1 MPSALAQRIAR
12 AEARQRGGLRSA
24 SGGSMLA
31 NRIARAEARL
41 GGQKEE
47 EEEERGLL
55 SRVWYGEE
63 EGEGG
68 RMGIEDIPGQFAD
81 VVTSP
86 YEKGLKPLIDI
97 GAGAGKIAL
106 GQEEDED
113 TRLARMAGSEF
124 VDSVTGLPEAFRSGY
139 PVEGVMNVAGAAT
152 LPFTGGASAAG
163 LLGKV
168 PKLGQLAK
176 VASKLDK
183 VAGSKAMR
191 RVGAVADPM
200 SYGIG
205 RAAKGIAAG
214 GRAAKGAVTGRK
226 RDVTDGDTGEKGAV
240 DTLGDIRK
248 PGRTIRQEVAEY
260 FQSFTTGLAQPAVGR
275 MYDYLIDPDKR
286 TRSYEV
292 MKEARNDPDKAI
304 KSIVSK
310 IQKKISDMSD
320 NEGDAYIGARAEFLD
335 NVKKEDMIETHF
347 QKEGGDAIGERV
359 NNLLNPS
366 SEQTGFGGRLLI
378 KWKKDTGRVDA
389 DKRPIYETAVSEW
402 ADRGSIPENAQYQY
416 DIEWRDVN
424 GTASDLPRNQ
434 QRQIKRELLGNVLRS
449 SGRFE
454 AKNAPLS
461 ISDAFTESIRFE
473 STQSAPKVRMDMGPM
488 EAFRARLKT
497 LRKDVVRDAAGDDI
511 ANKMDAANRA
521 YSDHRKEL
529 AQLKEDFGGKI
540 GDADVDYK
548 QQRSKLLGEVLED
561 GGRLDNLKKYV
572 GDEGVLQLL
581 GAAHQSP
588 FGGGLVVR
596 SNFSNLMRAIPAY
609 LFAGSVIGLGGALA
623 GVPLLAI
630 FSPQAMLPISK
641 ILAKNKLM
649 QGAIRGG
656 RPQISEM
663 DIIKGMKG
671 AVESAEQLLGKQGVN
686 LRQLAQQGMTFGQ
699 LMQRL
704 EREAEREQQKR

>member
-1 MPSALAQRIAR
+1 MSAASLAQRLRKMREAGGYSTSAGRSSVTASTLSDRLAR
-12 AEARQRGGLRSA
+12 MRAAQRGGR
-24 SGGSMLA
+24 
-31 NRIARAEARL
+31 
-41 GGQKEE
+41 EE

-81 VVTSP
+81 VALSP
-86 YEKGLKPLIDI
+86 IEKGLKPLINL

-191 RVGAVADPM
+191 IADAVADPM

-205 RAAKGIAAG
+205 KAAKGVAAG
-214 GRAAKGAVTGRK
+214 GRAAKGAVTDRK
-226 RDVTDGDTGEKGAV
+226 RDVTDGDA
-240 DTLGDIRK
+240 DTLLGDIRK
-248 PGRTIRQEVAEY
+248 PGRTIRQEIAEY
-260 FQSFTTGLAQPAVGR
+260 IQSFTTSLPQPAVGR

-292 MKEARNDPDKAI
+292 MKEARNNPDKAI

-310 IQKKISDMSD
+310 IQDKIDDMSN
-320 NEGDAYIGARAEFLD
+320 NEGTAYVGARAEFLD
-335 NVKKEDMIETHF
+335 NVKKEDKIKTDF
-347 QKEGGDAIGERV
+347 QQEGGDAIGERV

-366 SEQTGFGGRLLI
+366 DQHTGFGGRLLV
-378 KWKKDTGRVDA
+378 KWEKDTGRKDA
-389 DKRPIYETAVSEW
+389 EGNAIIDSGTNEW
-402 ADRGSIPENAQYQY
+402 ADRDLVPANSDYAY
-416 DIEWRDVN
+416 DIQWRDVE
-424 GTASDLPRNQ
+424 GTASDLPGNQ
-434 QRQIKRELLGNVLRS
+434 QRQIKKELLDNVLRS
-449 SGRFE
+449 SRKLE
-454 AKNAPLS
+454 AGNDPIS

-473 STQSAPKVRMDMGPM
+473 NTQSAPKVRMEMGPM

-497 LRKDVVRDAAGDDI
+497 LRKDAVRDAAGDDI

-529 AQLKEDFGGKI
+529 AQLKEDFGAKI

-548 QQRSKLLGEVLED
+548 QQRSKLLGEILED
-561 GGRLDNLKKYV
+561 EGRLDNLQKYA
-572 GDEGVLQLL
+572 GDDGVLQLL
-581 GAAHQSP
+581 GASHSRS

-596 SNFSNLMRAIPAY
+596 SNFSNLLRGIA
-609 LFAGSVIGLGGALA
+609 GLGVAFTVGGLGSALV
-623 GVPLLAI
+623 GIPLLAA

-641 ILAKNKLM
+641 RLAAMPRVNR
-649 QGAIRGG
+649 AIRGDG
-656 RPQISEM
+656 PQISGA
-663 DIIKGMKG
+663 DITKKVTETVKG
-671 AVESAEQLLGKQGVN
+671 AEQLLGKQGVS

>member
-1 MPSALAQRIAR
+1 MSAASLAQRLRKMREAGGYSASAGRSSVTASTLSDRLAR
-12 AEARQRGGLRSA
+12 MRAAQRGGR
-24 SGGSMLA
+24 
-31 NRIARAEARL
+31 
-41 GGQKEE
+41 EE
-47 EEEERGLL
+47 EEEERGLF
-55 SRVWYGEE
+55 SRIYYGEE
-63 EGEGG
+63 EGEEG

-139 PVEGVMNVAGAAT
+139 PVEGVMNVAGVAT

-191 RVGAVADPM
+191 IADAVADPM

-205 RAAKGIAAG
+205 KTAKGIAAG
-214 GRAAKGAVTGRK
+214 SRAAKRAVTDRK
-226 RDVTDGDTGEKGAV
+226 RDVTDGDA
-240 DTLGDIRK
+240 DTLLGDIRK
-248 PGRTIRQEVAEY
+248 PGRTIRQEIAEY
-260 FQSFTTGLAQPAVGR
+260 IQSFTTSLPQPAVGR

-292 MKEARNDPDKAI
+292 MKEARNNPDKAI

-310 IQKKISDMSD
+310 IQDKIDDMSN
-320 NEGDAYIGARAEFLD
+320 NEGTAYVGARAEFLD
-335 NVKKEDMIETHF
+335 NVKKEDKIKTDF
-347 QKEGGDAIGERV
+347 QQEGGDAIGERV

-366 SEQTGFGGRLLI
+366 DQHTGFGGRLLV
-378 KWKKDTGRVDA
+378 KWEKDTGRKDA
-389 DKRPIYETAVSEW
+389 EGNAIIDSGTNEW
-402 ADRGSIPENAQYQY
+402 ADRDLVPANSDYAY
-416 DIEWRDVN
+416 DIRWRDVE
-424 GTASDLPRNQ
+424 GTASDLPGEQ
-434 QRQIKRELLGNVLRS
+434 QGAIKKELLENVLRS
-449 SGRFE
+449 SRKLE
-454 AKNAPLS
+454 AGNDPIS

-473 STQSAPKVRMDMGPM
+473 NTQSAPKVRMEMGPM

-497 LRKDVVRDAAGDDI
+497 LRKDAVRDAAGDDI
-511 ANKMDAANRA
+511 ANKMNAANRA

-529 AQLKEDFGGKI
+529 AQLKEDFGAKI

-548 QQRSKLLGEVLED
+548 QQRSKLLGEILED
-561 GGRLDNLKKYV
+561 EGRLDNLQKYA
-572 GDEGVLQLL
+572 GDDGVLQLL
-581 GAAHQSP
+581 GASHSRS

-596 SNFSNLMRAIPAY
+596 SNFSNLLRGIA
-609 LFAGSVIGLGGALA
+609 GLGVAFTVGGLGSALV
-623 GVPLLAI
+623 GIPLLAA

-641 ILAKNKLM
+641 RLAAMPRVNR
-649 QGAIRGG
+649 AIRGDG
-656 RPQISEM
+656 PQISGA
-663 DIIKGMKG
+663 DITKKVTETVKG
-671 AVESAEQLLGKQGVN
+671 AEQLLGKQGVS

-704 EREAEREQQKR
+704 EREAEREQRQG

>member
-1 MPSALAQRIAR
+1 MSAASLAQRLRKMREAGGYSASAGRSSVTASTLSDRLAR
-12 AEARQRGGLRSA
+12 MRAAQRGGR
-24 SGGSMLA
+24 
-31 NRIARAEARL
+31 
-41 GGQKEE
+41 EE

-191 RVGAVADPM
+191 IADAVADPM

-205 RAAKGIAAG
+205 KAAKGVAAG

-226 RDVTDGDTGEKGAV
+226 RDVTDGDA
-240 DTLGDIRK
+240 DTLLGDIRK
-248 PGRTIRQEVAEY
+248 PGRTIRQEIAEY
-260 FQSFTTGLAQPAVGR
+260 IQSFTTSLPQPAVGR

-292 MKEARNDPDKAI
+292 MKEARNNPDKAI

-310 IQKKISDMSD
+310 IQDKIDDMSN
-320 NEGDAYIGARAEFLD
+320 NEGTAYVGARAEFLD
-335 NVKKEDMIETHF
+335 NVKKEDKIKTDF
-347 QKEGGDAIGERV
+347 QQEGGDAIGERV

-366 SEQTGFGGRLLI
+366 DQHTGFGGRLLV
-378 KWKKDTGRVDA
+378 KWEKDTGRKDA
-389 DKRPIYETAVSEW
+389 EGNAIIDSGTNEW
-402 ADRGSIPENAQYQY
+402 ADRDLVPANSDYAY
-416 DIEWRDVN
+416 DIQWRDVE
-424 GTASDLPRNQ
+424 GTASDLPGEQ
-434 QRQIKRELLGNVLRS
+434 QGAIKKELLENVLRS
-449 SGRFE
+449 SRKLE
-454 AKNAPLS
+454 AGNDPIS

-473 STQSAPKVRMDMGPM
+473 NTQSAPKVRMEMGPM

-497 LRKDVVRDAAGDDI
+497 LRKDAVRDAAGDDI

-529 AQLKEDFGGKI
+529 AQLKEDFGAKI

-548 QQRSKLLGEVLED
+548 QQRSKLLGEILED
-561 GGRLDNLKKYV
+561 EGRLDNLQKYA
-572 GDEGVLQLL
+572 GDDGVLQLL
-581 GAAHQSP
+581 GASHSRS

-596 SNFSNLMRAIPAY
+596 SNFSNLLRGIA
-609 LFAGSVIGLGGALA
+609 GLGVAFTVGGLGSALV
-623 GVPLLAI
+623 GIPLLAA

-641 ILAKNKLM
+641 RLAAMPRVNR
-649 QGAIRGG
+649 AIRGDG
-656 RPQISEM
+656 PQISGA
-663 DIIKGMKG
+663 DITKKVTETVKG
-671 AVESAEQLLGKQGVN
+671 AEQLLGKQGVS

-704 EREAEREQQKR
+704 EREAEREQRQG

>member
-1 MPSALAQRIAR
+1 MATFQSRLQKLSQKHSTARPTSIQSRLQR
-12 AEARQRGGLRSA
+12 LS
-24 SGGSMLA
+24 
-31 NRIARAEARL
+31 RL
-41 GGQKEE
+41 HGAKEEEE

-63 EGEGG
+63 EGAGG

-191 RVGAVADPM
+191 IADAVADPM

-205 RAAKGIAAG
+205 KAAKGIAAG

-240 DTLGDIRK
+240 DTLSDVRK

-260 FQSFTTGLAQPAVGR
+260 FQSFTTGLPQPSVGR
-275 MYDYLIDPDKR
+275 MYDYLVDPDNRK
-286 TRSYEV
+286 RSYEV
-292 MKEARNDPDKAI
+292 MKEARDNPDKAI

-320 NEGDAYIGARAEFLD
+320 NEGTAYIGARAEFLD
-335 NVKKEDMIETHF
+335 SVKKEDKIKTDF
-347 QKEGGDAIGERV
+347 QQEGGDAIGERV

-366 SEQTGFGGRLLI
+366 DQQTGFGGRLLV
-378 KWKKDTGRVDA
+378 KWEKDTGRKDA
-389 DKRPIYETAVSEW
+389 EGNAIIDSGTNEW
-402 ADRGSIPENAQYQY
+402 ADRDLVPANSDYAY
-416 DIEWRDVN
+416 DIQWRDVE
-424 GTASDLPRNQ
+424 GTASDLPGNQ
-434 QRQIKRELLGNVLRS
+434 QRQIKKELLDNVLRS
-449 SGRFE
+449 SRKLE
-454 AKNAPLS
+454 AGNDPIS

-473 STQSAPKVRMDMGPM
+473 NIQSAPKVRMDMGPM

-497 LRKDVVRDAAGDDI
+497 LRKKAVRDAAGDDI

-540 GDADVDYK
+540 GDTDVDYK

-561 GGRLDNLKKYV
+561 TGRLDNLKKYV

-641 ILAKNKLM
+641 ILAKNKLI
-649 QGAIRGG
+649 QKAIRGG
-656 RPQISEM
+656 GTPISEM
-663 DIIKGMKG
+663 DITKGVKG
-671 AVESAEQLLGKQGVN
+671 TVESAEQLLGKQGIN